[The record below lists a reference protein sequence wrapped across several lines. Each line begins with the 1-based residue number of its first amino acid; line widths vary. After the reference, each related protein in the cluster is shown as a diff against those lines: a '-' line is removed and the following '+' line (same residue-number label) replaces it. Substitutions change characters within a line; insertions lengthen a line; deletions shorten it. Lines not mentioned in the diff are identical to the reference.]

1 MMLLQDVNTLSPQQ
15 FIETFGGIY
24 EHSPWVA
31 EAAAKQR
38 PFASMQQMKQA
49 FSQAVQQAPE
59 SQKLALVRA
68 HPELGHRMGVDPD
81 LSAESTQEQGSA
93 GLDRL
98 SPAEYKQLRDLND
111 AYQKK
116 FGMPFVICVRQA
128 TKAVI
133 LEAMEQRLTSSFTE
147 ELAEALKQIDAIA
160 ALRLQD
166 KVQA

>member
-1 MMLLQDVNTLSPQQ
+1 MMRLQDVNALSSKQ
-15 FIETFGGIY
+15 FVETFGGIY

-31 EAAAKQR
+31 ETAARHR
-38 PFASMQQMKQA
+38 PFATMQQMQQV
-49 FSQAVQQAPE
+49 FSLAVQQAPE

-68 HPELGHRMGVDPD
+68 HPELGHRMGIDPD
-81 LSAESTQEQGSA
+81 LSAESTQEQGSV

-98 SPAEYKQLRDLND
+98 SPTEYKQLRDLND

-128 TKAVI
+128 TKAII
-133 LEAMEQRLTSSFTE
+133 LEAMEQRLTSSFSE

>member
-15 FIETFGGIY
+15 FVETFGGIY

-68 HPELGHRMGVDPD
+68 HPELGHRMGIDPE

-98 SPAEYKQLRDLND
+98 SPAEYRQLRDLND

>member
-15 FIETFGGIY
+15 FVETFGGIY

-38 PFASMQQMKQA
+38 PFASMQQMKHA

-59 SQKLALVRA
+59 SQKLALVRS

-98 SPAEYKQLRDLND
+98 SPAEYRQLRDLND

-116 FGMPFVICVRQA
+116 FGVPFVICVRQA

>member
-1 MMLLQDVNTLSPQQ
+1 MIPLQDVNTLSPQQ
-15 FIETFGGIY
+15 FVEAFGGIY

-38 PFASMQQMKQA
+38 PFASMQQMKHA

-68 HPELGHRMGVDPD
+68 HPELGHRMGIDPD

-93 GLDRL
+93 GLDKL
-98 SPAEYKQLRDLND
+98 SPAEYRQLRDLND

>member
-1 MMLLQDVNTLSPQQ
+1 MMRLQDVNTLSPQQ

-68 HPELGHRMGVDPD
+68 HPELGHRMGIDPE

-98 SPAEYKQLRDLND
+98 SPAEYRQLRDLND

>member
-1 MMLLQDVNTLSPQQ
+1 MMLLQDVNTLSHQQ
-15 FIETFGGIY
+15 FVETFGGIY

-38 PFASMQQMKQA
+38 PFASMQQMKHA

-68 HPELGHRMGVDPD
+68 HPELGHRMGIDPD

-93 GLDRL
+93 GLDKL

>member
-1 MMLLQDVNTLSPQQ
+1 MIPLQDVNTLSPQQ
-15 FIETFGGIY
+15 FVEAFGGIY

-38 PFASMQQMKQA
+38 PFASMQQMKHA

-59 SQKLALVRA
+59 IQKLALVRA
-68 HPELGHRMGVDPD
+68 HPELGHRMGIDPD

-98 SPAEYKQLRDLND
+98 SPAEYRQLRDLND

>member
-1 MMLLQDVNTLSPQQ
+1 MIRLQDVNTLSPQQ
-15 FIETFGGIY
+15 FVEAFGGIY

-31 EAAAKQR
+31 KAAAKQR
-38 PFASMQQMKQA
+38 PFASMQQMKHA

-68 HPELGHRMGVDPD
+68 HPELGHRMGIDPD

-93 GLDRL
+93 GLDKL
-98 SPAEYKQLRDLND
+98 SPAEYRQLRDLND

>member
-1 MMLLQDVNTLSPQQ
+1 MMLLQEVNTLSSQQ
-15 FIETFGGIY
+15 FVETFRGIY

-31 EAAAKQR
+31 EAAATRR

-49 FSQAVQQAPE
+49 FSDAVQQAPA

-68 HPELGHRMGVDPD
+68 HPELGHRIGIDSD

-98 SPAEYKQLRDLND
+98 SPAEYKQLRDLNEV
-111 AYQKK
+111 YQKK

-128 TKAVI
+128 TKTVI
-133 LEAMEQRLTSSFTE
+133 LKAMEQRLASSFTV
-147 ELAEALKQIDAIA
+147 ELTEALKQIDAIA

-166 KVQA
+166 KVQT

>member
-133 LEAMEQRLTSSFTE
+133 LAAMEQRLTSSFTE

>member
-1 MMLLQDVNTLSPQQ
+1 MMLLQGVNTLSPQQ
-15 FIETFGGIY
+15 FVETFGGIY

-68 HPELGHRMGVDPD
+68 HPELGHRMGIDPE

-98 SPAEYKQLRDLND
+98 SPAEYRQLRDLND

-147 ELAEALKQIDAIA
+147 ELAVALKQIDAIA

>member
-1 MMLLQDVNTLSPQQ
+1 MIRLQDVNTLSPQQ
-15 FIETFGGIY
+15 FVEAFGGIY

-98 SPAEYKQLRDLND
+98 SPAEYRQLRDLND

>member
-1 MMLLQDVNTLSPQQ
+1 MIRLQDVNTLSPQQ
-15 FIETFGGIY
+15 FVEAFGGIY

-38 PFASMQQMKQA
+38 PFASMQQMKHA

-68 HPELGHRMGVDPD
+68 HPELGHRMGIDPD

-98 SPAEYKQLRDLND
+98 SPAEYRQLRDLND

>member
-1 MMLLQDVNTLSPQQ
+1 MIRLQDVNTLSPQQ
-15 FIETFGGIY
+15 FVEAFGGIY

-38 PFASMQQMKQA
+38 PFASMQQMKHA

-68 HPELGHRMGVDPD
+68 HPELGHRMGIDPD

-93 GLDRL
+93 GLDKL
-98 SPAEYKQLRDLND
+98 SPAEYRQLRDLND

>member
-1 MMLLQDVNTLSPQQ
+1 MMRLQDVNTLSPQQ
-15 FIETFGGIY
+15 FVETCGGIY

-81 LSAESTQEQGSA
+81 LSTESTQEQGSA

-98 SPAEYKQLRDLND
+98 SPAEYRQLRDLND

-133 LEAMEQRLTSSFTE
+133 LEAMEQRLKSSFTE

>member
-1 MMLLQDVNTLSPQQ
+1 MIRLQDVNTLSPQL
-15 FIETFGGIY
+15 FVEAFGGIY

-38 PFASMQQMKQA
+38 PFASMQQMKHA

-59 SQKLALVRA
+59 IQKLALVRA
-68 HPELGHRMGVDPD
+68 HPELGHRMGIDPD

-93 GLDRL
+93 GLDKL
-98 SPAEYKQLRDLND
+98 SPAEYRQLRDLND

>member
-1 MMLLQDVNTLSPQQ
+1 MIRLQDVNTLSPQQ
-15 FIETFGGIY
+15 FVEAFGGIY

-38 PFASMQQMKQA
+38 PFAFMQQMKHA

-68 HPELGHRMGVDPD
+68 HPELGHRMGIDPD

-98 SPAEYKQLRDLND
+98 SPAEYRQLRDLND

>member
-1 MMLLQDVNTLSPQQ
+1 MIRLQDVNTLSPQQ
-15 FIETFGGIY
+15 FVEAFGGIY

-38 PFASMQQMKQA
+38 PFASMQQMKHA

-59 SQKLALVRA
+59 IQKLALVRA
-68 HPELGHRMGVDPD
+68 HPELGHRMGIDPD

-93 GLDRL
+93 GLDKL
-98 SPAEYKQLRDLND
+98 SPAEYRQLRDLND

>member
-15 FIETFGGIY
+15 FVETFGGIY

-38 PFASMQQMKQA
+38 PFASIQQMKQA

-98 SPAEYKQLRDLND
+98 SPAEYRQLRDLND

>member
-68 HPELGHRMGVDPD
+68 HPELGHRMGIDPE

-98 SPAEYKQLRDLND
+98 SPAEYRQLRDLND

>member
-1 MMLLQDVNTLSPQQ
+1 MMRLQDVNTLSPQQ
-15 FIETFGGIY
+15 FVETFGGIY

-49 FSQAVQQAPE
+49 FSQAVQQVPE

-98 SPAEYKQLRDLND
+98 SPAEYRQLRDLND

>member
-15 FIETFGGIY
+15 FVETFGGIY

-98 SPAEYKQLRDLND
+98 SPAEYRQLRDLND

>member
-1 MMLLQDVNTLSPQQ
+1 MMRLQDVNTLSPQQ
-15 FIETFGGIY
+15 FVETFGGIY

-31 EAAAKQR
+31 EVAAKQR

-133 LEAMEQRLTSSFTE
+133 LEAMEQRLKSSFTE

>member
-15 FIETFGGIY
+15 FVETFGGIY

-68 HPELGHRMGVDPD
+68 HPELGHRMGVDLD

-98 SPAEYKQLRDLND
+98 SPAEYRQLRDLND

>member
-1 MMLLQDVNTLSPQQ
+1 MMRLQDVNTLSPQQ
-15 FIETFGGIY
+15 FVETFGGIY

-81 LSAESTQEQGSA
+81 LSTESTQEQGSA

-98 SPAEYKQLRDLND
+98 SPAEYRQLRDLND

>member
-1 MMLLQDVNTLSPQQ
+1 MIRLQDVNTLSPQQ
-15 FIETFGGIY
+15 FVEAFGGIY

-38 PFASMQQMKQA
+38 PFASMQQMKHA

-68 HPELGHRMGVDPD
+68 HPELGHRMGIDPD

-93 GLDRL
+93 GLDKL

>member
-15 FIETFGGIY
+15 FVETFGGIY

-68 HPELGHRMGVDPD
+68 HPELGHRMGIDPE

-98 SPAEYKQLRDLND
+98 SPAEYRQLRDLND

-147 ELAEALKQIDAIA
+147 ELAVALKQIDAIA

>member
-1 MMLLQDVNTLSPQQ
+1 MRLQDVNTLSPQQ
-15 FIETFGGIY
+15 FVETFGGIY

-31 EAAAKQR
+31 EVAAKQR

-133 LEAMEQRLTSSFTE
+133 LEAMEQRLKSSFTE

>member
-68 HPELGHRMGVDPD
+68 HPELGHRMGVDLD

>member
-1 MMLLQDVNTLSPQQ
+1 MIPLQDVNTLSPQQ
-15 FIETFGGIY
+15 FVEAFGGIY

-38 PFASMQQMKQA
+38 PFASLQQMKHA

-68 HPELGHRMGVDPD
+68 HPELGHRMGIDPD

-98 SPAEYKQLRDLND
+98 SPAEYRQLRDLND

>member
-1 MMLLQDVNTLSPQQ
+1 MMRLQDVNTLSPQQ

-98 SPAEYKQLRDLND
+98 SPAEYRQLRDLND

>member
-1 MMLLQDVNTLSPQQ
+1 MMCLQDVNTLSPAQ
-15 FIETFGGIY
+15 FVETFGSIY

-31 EAAAKQR
+31 EAAVTQR
-38 PFASMQQMKQA
+38 PFASLQQMQLV

-68 HPELGHRMGVDPD
+68 HPELGHRMGIDPD
-81 LSAESTQEQGSA
+81 LSAESTQEQGRA

-98 SPAEYKQLRDLND
+98 SPTEYKQLRELND
-111 AYQKK
+111 AYHKK
-116 FGMPFVICVRQA
+116 FGMPFVICVRKA
-128 TKAVI
+128 TKAII
-133 LEAMEQRLTSSFTE
+133 LEALEQRLTSSFTV

-166 KVQA
+166 KVQV

>member
-1 MMLLQDVNTLSPQQ
+1 MIRLQDVNTLSPQQ
-15 FIETFGGIY
+15 FVEAFGGIY

-38 PFASMQQMKQA
+38 PFASMQQMKHT

-68 HPELGHRMGVDPD
+68 HPELGHRMGIDPD

-93 GLDRL
+93 GLDKL
-98 SPAEYKQLRDLND
+98 SPAEYRQLRDLND

>member
-1 MMLLQDVNTLSPQQ
+1 MIRLQDVNTLSPQQ
-15 FIETFGGIY
+15 FVEAFGGIY

-38 PFASMQQMKQA
+38 PFASMQQMKHA

-59 SQKLALVRA
+59 IQKLALVRA
-68 HPELGHRMGVDPD
+68 HPELGHRMGIDPD

-93 GLDRL
+93 GLDKL

>member
-15 FIETFGGIY
+15 FVETFGGIY

-38 PFASMQQMKQA
+38 PFASIQQMKQA
-49 FSQAVQQAPE
+49 FSQAVLQAPE

-98 SPAEYKQLRDLND
+98 SPAEYRQLRDLND

>member
-1 MMLLQDVNTLSPQQ
+1 MMRLQDVNTLSPQQ
-15 FIETFGGIY
+15 FVETFGGIY

-98 SPAEYKQLRDLND
+98 SPAEYRQLRDLND

-133 LEAMEQRLTSSFTE
+133 LEAMEQRLKSSFTE